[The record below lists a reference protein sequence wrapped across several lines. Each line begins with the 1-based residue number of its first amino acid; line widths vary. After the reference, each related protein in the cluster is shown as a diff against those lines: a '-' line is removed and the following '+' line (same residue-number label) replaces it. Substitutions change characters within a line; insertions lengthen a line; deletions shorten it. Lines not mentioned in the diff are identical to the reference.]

1 MGVQVLAL
9 DWPSCVLEEFGNVP
23 IFIRIDG
30 LLFGLKLSRALSHSY
45 ALSKSSVESLQI
57 FNRIDGDSNCR
68 SRLALSS
75 QALSA
80 ILVYSRRVQLNMFKF
95 THESMGVQ
103 TFVLVCPECNH
114 DCNKKKS
121 IATGRDILHKS
132 LTSIFIFKNKNNG
145 HFFW

>member
-1 MGVQVLAL
+1 MGVRVLAL

-23 IFIRIDG
+23 IFNPIDG
-30 LLFGLKLSRALSHSY
+30 LLFGLKLSRALSDYY

-80 ILVYSRRVQLNMFKF
+80 ILVHSRRVQLNMFKF
-95 THESMGVQ
+95 TLESMGVQ

-114 DCNKKKS
+114 D
-121 IATGRDILHKS
+121 
-132 LTSIFIFKNKNNG
+132 
-145 HFFW
+145 